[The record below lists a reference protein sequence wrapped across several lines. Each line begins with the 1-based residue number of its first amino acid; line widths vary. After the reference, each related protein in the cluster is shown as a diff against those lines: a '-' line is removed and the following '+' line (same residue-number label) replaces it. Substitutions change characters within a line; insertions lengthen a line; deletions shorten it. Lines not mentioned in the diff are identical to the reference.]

1 MSSNAGVTVLLCF
14 SLTASSGLQKP
25 DEWVDIQALEGSQAC
40 RGFWE
45 ATLTLPGEFRQPE
58 ACMRHGAGG
67 SWRAL
72 TDGHQDWTLCPGASQ
87 GYGGL
92 LCAGVC

>member
-14 SLTASSGLQKP
+14 SPTASSGLQKP

-45 ATLTLPGEFRQPE
+45 ATLTLPVNSDSL
-58 ACMRHGAGG
+58 RHVCAMGLGAAGG
-67 SWRAL
+67 
-72 TDGHQDWTLCPGASQ
+72 H
-87 GYGGL
+87 
-92 LCAGVC
+92 